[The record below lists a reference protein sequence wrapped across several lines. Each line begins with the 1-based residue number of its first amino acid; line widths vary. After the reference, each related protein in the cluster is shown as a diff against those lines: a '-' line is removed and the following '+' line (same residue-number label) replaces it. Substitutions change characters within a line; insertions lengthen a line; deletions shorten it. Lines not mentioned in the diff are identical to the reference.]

1 MICYS
6 GGVLRDVI
14 VDSIL
19 KFERKFGI
27 RPTYIILREGDAAS
41 VKGLGVTVKTRT
53 DVTPA
58 HFHLGPVIRRTP
70 RVYRNE
76 RMPIRA

>member
-6 GGVLRDVI
+6 GKVLRDI
-14 VDSIL
+14 VVECIT
-19 KFERKFGI
+19 KFDHKFGMP
-27 RPTYIILREGDAAS
+27 PTHVVVGEGDIIG
-41 VKGLGVTVKTRT
+41 VKGLGLKVVVRS

-70 RVYRNE
+70 RMYHDE
-76 RMPIRA
+76 KMPI